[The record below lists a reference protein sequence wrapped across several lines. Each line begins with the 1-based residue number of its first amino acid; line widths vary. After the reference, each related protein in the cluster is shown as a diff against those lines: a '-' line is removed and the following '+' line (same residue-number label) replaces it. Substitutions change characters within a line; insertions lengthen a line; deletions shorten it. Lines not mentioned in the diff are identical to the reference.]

1 MTHISFLFISVHVV
15 SHVGWVLH
23 MITTQR
29 WLLKV
34 VVSEHFLH
42 TEIHLSCWSIESTR
56 CLSNKKI
63 CNSANVLLRIFSQQ
77 LVHGH
82 LLLKSKTEVTA
93 SITTLH
99 LPETLHVITFRH
111 LEGGNNVISLAG
123 GTKLRHVLQEHDTV
137 LVHSVDSNEGV
148 IHVFLTVR
156 CIQLCN
162 AVEHSISEQLSK
174 VSNDLLTCLKRVHH
188 GIPQEMQ
195 VLFRFTKFKSFSEL
209 FV

>member
-23 MITTQR
+23 MITTYR

-34 VVSEHFLH
+34 VVSEHFLY
-42 TEIHLSCWSIESTR
+42 TEIHLSCWSIESRR

-63 CNSANVLLRIFSQQ
+63 CNSAKVVLCIFSQQ

-82 LLLKSKTEVTA
+82 LLLKSEKEVTA

-99 LPETLHVITFRH
+99 LPETLHIIIFWH
-111 LEGGNNVISLAG
+111 LEGGNDVISLAG
-123 GTKLRHVLQEHDTV
+123 STKLRHVLQKHHTI
-137 LVHSVDSNEGV
+137 LVHSADSNEGV
-148 IHVFLTVR
+148 IHAFFSVR

-162 AVEHSISEQLSK
+162 AVEHSISEQFSK
-174 VSNDLLTCLKRVHH
+174 VSDDLLACLERVHDS
-188 GIPQEMQ
+188 IPQEMQ
-195 VLFRFTKFKSFSEL
+195 VLVRIVKFKSFSKL

>member
-23 MITTQR
+23 MITTYR
-29 WLLKV
+29 WLLQV
-34 VVSEHFLH
+34 VVSEHFLY
-42 TEIHLSCWSIESTR
+42 TQIHLSCWSIESSR
-56 CLSNKKI
+56 CLSNEKI
-63 CNSANVLLRIFSQQ
+63 CNSAKVLLCIFSQQ

-82 LLLKSKTEVTA
+82 LLLKSKKEVTA

-99 LPETLHVITFRH
+99 LPETLYIIIFRH
-111 LEGGNNVISLAG
+111 LEGGNDVISLAG
-123 GTKLRHVLQEHDTV
+123 GTKLRHVLQKHDTV

-148 IHVFLTVR
+148 VHVFFSVR

-174 VSNDLLTCLKRVHH
+174 VSDDLLACLKRVHDS
-188 GIPQEMQ
+188 IPQEMQ
-195 VLFRFTKFKSFSEL
+195 VLVRFVKFKSFSKL
-209 FV
+209 F

>member
-23 MITTQR
+23 MITTYR
-29 WLLKV
+29 WLLQV
-34 VVSEHFLH
+34 VVSEHFLY
-42 TEIHLSCWSIESTR
+42 TKIHLSCWSIKSRR
-56 CLSNKKI
+56 CLSNKEI
-63 CNSANVLLRIFSQQ
+63 CNSAKVLLRIISQQ

-82 LLLKSKTEVTA
+82 LLLKSKKEVTA

-99 LPETLHVITFRH
+99 LPETLYIIIFRH

-123 GTKLRHVLQEHDTV
+123 GTKLRHVLQKHDTV
-137 LVHSVDSNEGV
+137 LVHSVDSNEGM
-148 IHVFLTVR
+148 IHAFFSVR

-162 AVEHSISEQLSK
+162 TVEHSISKQFSK
-174 VSNDLLTCLKRVHH
+174 VSNDLLACLKRVHDS
-188 GIPQEMQ
+188 IPQEMQ
-195 VLFRFTKFKSFSEL
+195 VLVRFVKFKSFSEL